1 MLNFRIIFKKVFLL
15 IEKADRRKIYAI
27 TLIQIFSNF
36 LDLIGVALLG
46 VLGSLAITGS
56 ASRDPGSRV
65 ASVLKFLNIYEMSVQ
80 KQAIALGVLAAIFLV
95 TKTLF
100 SLLFARR
107 TMYFLSYRSAKITE
121 NLISKLL
128 SQSLQS
134 IKKNSVQEN
143 ITALTGGVGNI
154 VNSIIGATIFTISD
168 LSLTIIM
175 LFGLFYVDPLICL
188 LTVVLY
194 GGIAVILYLL
204 LNKRVQKLG
213 VNQTKM
219 AIHNQEMIREI
230 LGTYRE
236 AVVGS
241 KRPYY
246 IQEVRKHQFS
256 IAKNAAEFNFFPNIS
271 KYVLEITL
279 ILGIFIISGIQF
291 YKYSAE
297 HSVAILSIFL
307 ISSARIAPAILRI
320 QQSMIQMKGSIGM
333 AAPALKL
340 IDQLQDVKLP
350 QLTVNKFTINHEEL
364 KNDIILKNIN
374 FNYNDNKKF
383 NVNDVNLFIEA
394 GTVNAIVGR
403 SGAGKTTLVDI
414 LLGVLSPTSGEI
426 LVAGKSPNDIITTFP
441 GALAYVPQD
450 VFIINGTIR
459 DNVCLGYNRES
470 IPTELINKALEKAQ
484 LSDFVDNLPSKL
496 DTYIGDNGSK
506 LSGGQKQRLGIAR
519 ALITEPKILVMDE
532 STSSLDGE
540 TENNLTNAI
549 ISLKGKTTLI
559 LIAHRLSTVRNAD
572 KIIYMEDGQII
583 ASGSFNEVRE
593 RVPDFDKQSKL
604 MGL

>member
-46 VLGSLAITGS
+46 ILGSLAITGS

-279 ILGIFIISGIQF
+279 IIGIFIISGIQF

-364 KNDIILKNIN
+364 KNDIVLKNIN

-459 DNVCLGYNRES
+459 DNVCLGYNKDS
-470 IPTELINKALEKAQ
+470 VPTELINKALEKAQ
-484 LSDFVDNLPSKL
+484 LSEFVENLPNKL

>member
-1 MLNFRIIFKKVFLL
+1 MHNFRLTFKKVFSLL
-15 IEKADRRKIYAI
+15 EKTDRRKIYVI

-65 ASVLKFLNIYEMSVQ
+65 ASVLKFLNIYETSVQ
-80 KQAIALGVLAAIFLV
+80 KQAITLGVIAAFFLV

-100 SLLFARR
+100 SLLFTRR

-128 SQSLQS
+128 SQSLEN
-134 IKKNSVQEN
+134 IKRNSVQEN
-143 ITALTGGVGNI
+143 ITALTGGVGSI
-154 VNSIIGATIFTISD
+154 VNSIIGATIFIISD

-175 LFGLFYVDPLICL
+175 LFGLFYVDPLICF
-188 LTVVLY
+188 LTIVLY

-219 AIHNQEMIREI
+219 AIYNQEMIREI

-256 IAKNAAEFNFFPNIS
+256 IAKNNAEFSFFPNIS

-279 ILGIFIISGIQF
+279 IVGIFLISGIQF
-291 YKYSAE
+291 YKYTAE
-297 HSVAILSIFL
+297 HSVAVLSVFL

-320 QQSMIQMKGSIGM
+320 QQSMLQMKGSIGM

-340 IDQLQDVKLP
+340 IDQLQDTKLP
-350 QLTVNKFTINHEEL
+350 QLNINEFTINHKDL
-364 KNDIILKNIN
+364 KNDIVLKDISFNYTDNKNFNIN
-374 FNYNDNKKF
+374 N
-383 NVNDVNLFIEA
+383 VNLFIEA
-394 GTVNAIVGR
+394 GSINAIVGR

-426 LVAGKSPNDIITTFP
+426 LVAGRSPKDIIDTFP
-441 GALAYVPQD
+441 GSLAYVPQD
-450 VFIINGTIR
+450 VFIINGTVR
-459 DNVCLGYNRES
+459 DNVCLGYNKES
-470 IPTELINKALEKAQ
+470 VPTELINTALEKAQ
-484 LSDFVDNLPSKL
+484 LLEFVEKLPNKL
-496 DTYIGDNGSK
+496 DTYIGDNGSS

-519 ALITEPKILVMDE
+519 ALVTEPKILVMDE

-549 ISLKGKTTLI
+549 ISLKGTTTLI

-572 KIIYMEDGQII
+572 KIIYMEDGKIT
-583 ASGSFNEVRE
+583 ASGPFKEVRE
-593 RVPDFDKQSKL
+593 KVPDFDKQSKL